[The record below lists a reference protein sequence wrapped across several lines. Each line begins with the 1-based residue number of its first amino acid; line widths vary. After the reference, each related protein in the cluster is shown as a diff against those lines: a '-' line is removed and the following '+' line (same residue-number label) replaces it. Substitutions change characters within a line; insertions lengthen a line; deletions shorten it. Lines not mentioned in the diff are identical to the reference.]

1 MGDYGPRQGE
11 VLRLGGTSLRLR
23 IDKRVPDTF
32 DEFRV
37 GFAKTGRD
45 GIGLKAIPTS
55 ESADVVLSNA
65 IILDPIDGVTV
76 ASIGIRNGRISGI
89 GKAGNPDTS
98 NDIDVVVGSGTI
110 VIEADGLIATPGG
123 IDTHVHSLSPRV
135 FDALISSGI
144 TSVIAQEA
152 GPVWGVG
159 MGSAHY
165 LRQAIRSMER
175 FPLNIG
181 LLGRGSTSADAVT
194 REALEAH
201 VCGFKVHEDTGT
213 TVRTLDTALRAA
225 EEADVQVAVHTDSL
239 NESLSVTDTIAVLDG
254 RVIHAYHVEGCGGG
268 HAPDVLRL
276 AGHDHILA
284 SSTNPTLPY
293 GINAVAEHVGM
304 IMLSH
309 GMNPDRESDVRIAHA
324 RVRTATMAAENQLH
338 DRGVI
343 PITSSDA
350 QGMGRAGET
359 WWRTFA
365 LAAVLAPHT
374 RDDGVDVDPSVADSG
389 SDTGDTG
396 DTGDD
401 NDRILRYLAK
411 ITINPARAHG
421 IGHEVGRLAPGFLAD
436 IVLWRPQ
443 AFAAKPHLV
452 LKSGFPSWGVT
463 GDPNATIDSAEPL
476 IIAEQFGAHGAAPAD
491 LSVLFSNRLAV
502 AEGPALTSRRIVTV
516 RDCRTVRAHDMV
528 RHGVLGS
535 IGVPRQPGAPVTWNG
550 EDLTMAPVRQVPLSR
565 LHFL

>member
-1 MGDYGPRQGE
+1 MGVYGPRQGD
-11 VLRLGGTSLRLR
+11 VLRLGGTTLRLR
-23 IDKRVPDTF
+23 IDSRVPDAH

-45 GIGLKAIPTS
+45 GIGLKAVPTAD
-55 ESADVVLSNA
+55 SADVVLSNA
-65 IILDPIDGVTV
+65 IVLDPVDGVRV

-98 NDIDVVVGSGTI
+98 HDIDVVVGSGTI

-123 IDTHVHSLSPRV
+123 VDTHVHSLTPRI

-159 MGSAHY
+159 LGSEHY
-165 LRQAIRSMER
+165 LTQALRSMER

-181 LLGRGSTSADAVT
+181 LLGRGSTSSDAVT
-194 REALEAH
+194 REALGAH

-213 TVRTLDTALRAA
+213 TLRTLDTALRAA

-239 NESLSVTDTIAVLDG
+239 NESLSVMDTIAVLDG
-254 RVIHAYHVEGCGGG
+254 RVIHAFHVEGCGGG

-293 GINAVAEHVGM
+293 GVNAVAEHVSM

-309 GMNPDRESDVRIAHA
+309 GMNPDRASDVQIAQA

-338 DRGVI
+338 DLGVI

-365 LAAVLAPHT
+365 LAAVLAPHLG
-374 RDDGVDVDPSVADSG
+374 DGTPE
-389 SDTGDTG
+389 SDITD
-396 DTGDD
+396 DD
-401 NDRILRYLAK
+401 NERILRYLAK
-411 ITINPARAHG
+411 ITINPALAHG
-421 IGHEVGRLAPGFLAD
+421 LGHEVGRLASGFLAD
-436 IVLWRPQ
+436 IVLWRPE
-443 AFAAKPHLV
+443 AFAAKPQLV
-452 LKSGFPSWGVT
+452 LKSGFPTWGVT

-476 IIAEQFGAHGAAPAD
+476 IIAEQFGAHGGAPAD
-491 LSVLFSNRLAV
+491 LSVLFSNQLAI
-502 AEGPALTSRRIVTV
+502 AENPARTSRRVVAV
-516 RDCRTVRAHDMV
+516 RGCRTVRSSDMV

-550 EDLTMAPVRQVPLSR
+550 EELTMSPVSRVPLSR
-565 LHFL
+565 VHFL